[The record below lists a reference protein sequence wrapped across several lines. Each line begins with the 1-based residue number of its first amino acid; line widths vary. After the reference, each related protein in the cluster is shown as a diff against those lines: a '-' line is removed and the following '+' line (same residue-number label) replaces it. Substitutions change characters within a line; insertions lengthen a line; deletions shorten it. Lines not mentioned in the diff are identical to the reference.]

1 MILYFDTETTG
12 LSPGGIIQ
20 LSYIM
25 QDQNVVKGKTFFFY
39 NSYISPASTAVHG
52 ITVEKL
58 YRLSGGKT
66 FYDYFDDIEED
77 FSRADLIVAHNFPFD
92 FNFMCAEFSNCYST
106 FTYREK
112 LDTMRYFTPLVKIPR
127 ANGKGYKYPK
137 LCELANFFEI
147 YDYDVTMSAI
157 KLFKN
162 SGVSHD
168 ARFDIAQTFLC
179 VQEGARRYEEVQRL
193 LKKYL

>member
-25 QDQNVVKGKTFFFY
+25 QDQNVVKGKNFFFY

-66 FYDYFDDIEED
+66 FYDYFDEIEED

-127 ANGKGYKYPK
+127 ANCKGYKYPK

-179 VQEGARRYEEVQRL
+179 VQEGARRYEEVQQL